1 MDFSLNIKTTVCL
14 QTSFLLILSPTTQ
27 SPNATM
33 LYVRYKRETEIEEVK
48 RDGGRQGKR
57 QMGAIEGGRE

>member
-14 QTSFLLILSPTTQ
+14 QTSFLLIFSPTTQ

-33 LYVRYKRETEIEEVK
+33 LYVRYQRETEIEEVK
-48 RDGGRQGKR
+48 SDGRRLEKS